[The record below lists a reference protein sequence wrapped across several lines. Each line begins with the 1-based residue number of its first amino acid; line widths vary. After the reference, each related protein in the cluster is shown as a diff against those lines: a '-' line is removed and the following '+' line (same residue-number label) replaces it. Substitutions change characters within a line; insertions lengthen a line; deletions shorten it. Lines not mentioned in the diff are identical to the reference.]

1 MGCGHTSCVCFLAGW
16 KNHFLRQPLIIKS
29 MCVGFEMTFQ
39 SRRPHDRCGNPTRNE
54 ATGQAGSLNHARIV
68 GTICAAPNSYLW
80 CRGMRKGFTLIELL
94 VVIAIIAILAGMLL
108 PALAKAKAK
117 AITTKCANNLR
128 QIGLS
133 ARMYADDNED
143 TIPQSTHQSHSWID
157 TLRPYL
163 SGTNTYRYPTTHPRR
178 IALPATPSTISSP
191 SQERRQ
197 HVLIARS

>member
-1 MGCGHTSCVCFLAGW
+1 
-16 KNHFLRQPLIIKS
+16 
-29 MCVGFEMTFQ
+29 MTFQ
-39 SRRPHDRCGNPTRNE
+39 SRRSHDRCGNPTRNE

-80 CRGMRKGFTLIELL
+80 CCGMRKGFTLIELL

-163 SGTNTYRYPTTHPRR
+163 SGTNTYRCPTDPSKTNRTASYAINDFLTKPG
-178 IALPATPSTISSP
+178 ATATRPDCTKLTNVRSP
-191 SQERRQ
+191 SETTYTGECAVSRLARG
-197 HVLIARS
+197 IA